1 MTKRITYILLR
12 CRVHLQTAAYKC
24 SDIHRLEMTSHHL
37 SHFCTS
43 LIDDDLLHLHTMKT
57 AFVPISTVSAFA
69 VAFISILTNWSIRI
83 KFGPMVIAQD
93 RRWWLNMRINY
104 KSNHV
109 GYLITQVLIVTPL
122 AQLAQNTRLMLGM
135 GGYSASVPKWE
146 ASAAKKGRDARA
158 CSPAVSNQP

>member
-1 MTKRITYILLR
+1 MQWHSPTWNDFASSKSFSYKSNRKMIL
-12 CRVHLQTAAYKC
+12 
-24 SDIHRLEMTSHHL
+24 DIYTQWK
-37 SHFCTS
+37 
-43 LIDDDLLHLHTMKT
+43 LLLFRS
-57 AFVPISTVSAFA
+57 ALSAFA